1 MRTFLTKTVSERF
14 LACFLLMLSFS
25 AVTLATAQAP
35 DRLIYNG
42 ETYDLFSNPL
52 ESRYE
57 KENRPSFWIAPNT
70 RSSGNWRGYVA
81 TWEIL
86 NDQLYLVK
94 INSWLCRN
102 SAENKSDC
110 RQANLKELFGES
122 VVDDRVSA
130 SWFSG
135 SLRVPDGKQ
144 LQYVHA
150 GYASVYERDIMFE
163 VEAGKII
170 KREVIDNTKR
180 ELPSSLELQRQE
192 IEKLRESS
200 KQEKP
205 STEKKKI
212 DNNAFVVAGEGWG
225 AVRLNAARRCG
236 KHIGSGQE
244 PK

>member
-110 RQANLKELFGES
+110 RQANLKSCLANRYLTTGFQRPGFPVRCAFPTENSF
-122 VVDDRVSA
+122 
-130 SWFSG
+130 
-135 SLRVPDGKQ
+135 
-144 LQYVHA
+144 
-150 GYASVYERDIMFE
+150 
-163 VEAGKII
+163 
-170 KREVIDNTKR
+170 NTFMPGTR
-180 ELPSSLELQRQE
+180 PFM
-192 IEKLRESS
+192 
-200 KQEKP
+200 
-205 STEKKKI
+205 
-212 DNNAFVVAGEGWG
+212 NAT
-225 AVRLNAARRCG
+225 
-236 KHIGSGQE
+236 
-244 PK
+244 